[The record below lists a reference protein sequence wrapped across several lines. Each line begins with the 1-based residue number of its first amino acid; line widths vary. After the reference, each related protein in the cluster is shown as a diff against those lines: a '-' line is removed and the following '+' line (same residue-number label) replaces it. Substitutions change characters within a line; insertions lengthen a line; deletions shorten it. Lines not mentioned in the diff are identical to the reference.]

1 MLYLYYIYIIYKW
14 WCFDGVQQTQVLLF
28 GTFWNFFPLIFL
40 IRVWL
45 NPWVWNLQAQMADCT
60 THGPSSKTMAPGLRA
75 SPCETASIQP
85 INDGFLLFISCC
97 KQTLIF
103 ASSFLPSKAL
113 LYLIPATPGKLC
125 SASIEFSFLV
135 YHSAVNAF
143 LFKFIGVILFVINLM
158 FSFSHF
164 SAFT

>member
-125 SASIEFSFLV
+125 SASIEFRRNFCRTDTASPASGSLNSFMAEFHCSEWSLSLTV
-135 YHSAVNAF
+135 
-143 LFKFIGVILFVINLM
+143 L
-158 FSFSHF
+158 
-164 SAFT
+164 